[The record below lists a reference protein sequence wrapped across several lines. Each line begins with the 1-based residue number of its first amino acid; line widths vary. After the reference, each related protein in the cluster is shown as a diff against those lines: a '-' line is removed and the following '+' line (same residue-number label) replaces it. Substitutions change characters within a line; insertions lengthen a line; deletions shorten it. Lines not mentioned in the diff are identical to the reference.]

1 MNRIL
6 IVDDEKLIRWS
17 IQERLTREGYV
28 VDEAED
34 AKTAIFLSKKN
45 PYDLVLLDMRLPDI
59 SGMELLHQF
68 RDMYP
73 DLPVIVITAYSSIS
87 NAVEAMK
94 EGARDYISKP
104 FDMDIL
110 ALTVRRVLS
119 TTGLERRLRAEV
131 QAQKRRFG
139 LTNLVGVSN
148 AMARIRDLVR
158 RVAASESTTVL
169 LLGESG
175 VGKDMV
181 ARAIHYESD
190 RVDMPFMNVTCTAL
204 PETLLDSELFGY
216 EKGAFTDAREQKKGL
231 FEIANGGTVFLDEIG
246 DMSPALQAK
255 LLRVLEDKAFKRIGG
270 TTDITVDVRII
281 AATNRD
287 LEHAIE
293 QKSFREDLYYRLSI
307 LPIVIPPLRERMED
321 VPVLAEHFL
330 QEFNREFHRQPKK
343 FSPDALKKLC
353 NYGWP
358 GNVREL
364 RNVIE
369 RAMLLGTGEFIHPD
383 DILLGRHVISPRGH
397 GSDYIV
403 RLPVQGCVLWQIER
417 DLIRQAL
424 ERTGGV
430 QTQAA
435 KLVGLTRDQIRYK
448 MEKYGIGPD
457 GSLSGDGGE
466 TGHPGEPDDL
476 MS

>member
-1 MNRIL
+1 MNRVL
-6 IVDDEKLIRWS
+6 VVDDEKLIRWS
-17 IQERLTREGYV
+17 IRKRLSREGYSC
-28 VDEAED
+28 DEAED
-34 AKTAIFLSKKN
+34 GKTGVFLLQRGE
-45 PYDLVLLDMRLPDI
+45 YDLVLLDMKLPDI
-59 SGMELLHQF
+59 DGMELLRQF
-68 RDMYP
+68 RDKYP
-73 DLPVIVITAYSSIS
+73 DMPVIVITAFSSVS
-87 NAVEAMK
+87 SAVEAMR
-94 EGARDYISKP
+94 EGARDYIAKP
-104 FDMDIL
+104 FDMDAL
-110 ALTVRRVLS
+110 AFTVRRVLS
-119 TTGLERRLRAEV
+119 ATGLERRLKTEV
-131 QAQKRRFG
+131 RAQKARFG
-139 LTNLVGVSN
+139 LTNLIGVSP
-148 AMARIRDLVR
+148 AMSRIRDLVK
-158 RVAASESTTVL
+158 RVASSENTTVL

-287 LEHAIE
+287 LEQAIE
-293 QKSFREDLYYRLSI
+293 QKAFREDLYYRLSI
-307 LPIVIPPLRERMED
+307 LPIIIPPLRDRMED

-330 QEFNREFHRQPKK
+330 NEFNREFHRKPKR
-343 FSPDALKKLC
+343 FSPEALKKLSS
-353 NYGWP
+353 YSWP

-369 RAMLLGTGEFIHPD
+369 RAMLLGSGETILPD
-383 DILLGRHVISPRGH
+383 DILLGRHVLSPRPH
-397 GSDYIV
+397 RTDYIV
-403 RLPVQGCVLWQIER
+403 RLPDQGCVLADIER

-424 ERTGGV
+424 ERTAGV

-435 KLVGLTRDQIRYK
+435 KLLGITRDQIRYK
-448 MEKYGIGPD
+448 MEKYGI
-457 GSLSGDGGE
+457 SADGGLQDTTE
-466 TGHPGEPDDL
+466 SSAEKIT
-476 MS
+476 

>member
-6 IVDDEKLIRWS
+6 IIDDEKLIRWS

-34 AKTAIFLSKKN
+34 GKTAIFSLKKSS
-45 PYDLVLLDMRLPDI
+45 YDLVLLDMRLPDI

-73 DLPVIVITAYSSIS
+73 DMPVIVITAYSSIN

-104 FDMDIL
+104 FDMDML
-110 ALTVRRVLS
+110 AFTVRRVLS
-119 TTGLERRLRAEV
+119 ATGLERRLRTEV

-139 LTNLVGVSN
+139 LTNLVGVSD
-148 AMARIRDLVR
+148 AMARIRDMVR

-369 RAMLLGTGEFIHPD
+369 RAMLLGTGNVILPD
-383 DILLGRHVISPRGH
+383 DILLGRHVISPRGR
-397 GSDYIV
+397 GSDYNV

-457 GSLSGDGGE
+457 GSLVGDGGE
-466 TGHPGEPDDL
+466 VNALGDPEELT
-476 MS
+476 S